1 MQFDRLKRREL
12 IALSAS
18 VAVALPFAA
27 LSIEAKA
34 LNIVAIGA
42 SNTAGWGVGS
52 QNAFPAILQALLR
65 KKGINANVTNAGIP
79 GDVTAGMLNRL
90 GATVPAGTDIVILQ
104 PGTNDLRFFGT
115 QERRAAN
122 VESIVNRLHVRGIR
136 VIVYDPEKMPA
147 DFYQW
152 DGIHFTAAAHAKIA
166 AILAAEIT
174 AARTAQPGGPTGPGR
189 RSN

>member
-12 IALSAS
+12 IALLAS

-104 PGTNDLRFFGT
+104 PGSNDLRFFGT

-166 AILAAEIT
+166 AILAAQIT
-174 AARTAQPGGPTGPGR
+174 AAQTAQPGGPTGP

>member
-1 MQFDRLKRREL
+1 MHFDRLKRREL
-12 IALSAS
+12 IALLAS
-18 VAVALPFAA
+18 VAVALPFSA
-27 LSIEAKA
+27 LSIEAKV

-52 QNAFPAILQALLR
+52 QNAFPAILQARLR
-65 KKGINANVTNAGIP
+65 KKGINANVINAGIP

-90 GATVPAGTDIVILQ
+90 DETVPAHTDIVILQ
-104 PGTNDLRFFGT
+104 PGSNDLRFFGT
-115 QERRAAN
+115 QERRTAN
-122 VESIVNRLHVRGIR
+122 IESIVNRLHVQGIR

-152 DGIHFTAAAHAKIA
+152 DGIHFTAAAHANIA
-166 AILAAEIT
+166 AVLAAQIT
-174 AARTAQPGGPTGPGR
+174 AAQSARPSGPTGPSR

>member
-1 MQFDRLKRREL
+1 MHFDRLKRREL
-12 IALSAS
+12 IALLAS
-18 VAVALPFAA
+18 VAVALPFSA
-27 LSIEAKA
+27 LSIEAKV

-65 KKGINANVTNAGIP
+65 KKGINANVINAGIP

-90 GATVPAGTDIVILQ
+90 DETVPAHTDIVILQ
-104 PGTNDLRFFGT
+104 PGSNDLRFFGT
-115 QERRAAN
+115 QERRTAN
-122 VESIVNRLHVRGIR
+122 IESIVNRLHVQGIR

-152 DGIHFTAAAHAKIA
+152 DGIHFTAAAHANIA
-166 AILAAEIT
+166 AVLAAQIT
-174 AARTAQPGGPTGPGR
+174 AAQSARPSGPTGPSR